1 MAALVTAPDGPDA
14 PSQRRPTQHRPDDPP
29 DDPRDD
35 PGDGHAQVLDD
46 VDAALAEALA
56 TPLPDEGPGGLLTL
70 EELAAASDTPLVV
83 LEALARERLLLPRD
97 PGDPE
102 AGEPPRW
109 AMDDAAVVD
118 AGMALLSAGLPLA
131 ELLELARRADEALRP
146 LADHAVETFLR
157 YVRDPV
163 RGTTD
168 DDGAAADEL
177 VAAFRSMLPATG
189 TLVGGHF
196 RRLVVAS
203 ARERIQRSPAP
214 DVPPDDTPDDPR
226 DDARDDARDDTQDRV
241 EGGAP

>member
-1 MAALVTAPDGPDA
+1 MTGPAHTPDRAGDEQAA
-14 PSQRRPTQHRPDDPP
+14 
-29 DDPRDD
+29 
-35 PGDGHAQVLDD
+35 LDD

-56 TPLPDEGPGGLLTL
+56 TPLPDEDPGGLLTL
-70 EELAAASDTPLVV
+70 EELASASDTPLVV
-83 LEALARERLLLPRD
+83 LEALVRERLLLPRD
-97 PGDPE
+97 PGDVDT
-102 AGEPPRW
+102 GEPPRW

-118 AGMALLSAGLPLA
+118 AGMALLTAGLPLA
-131 ELLELARRADEALRP
+131 ELLELARRADDALRP

-168 DDGAAADEL
+168 DEGAAAVEL

-203 ARERIQRSPAP
+203 ARDRISQRPATSVDEETPEDPARP
-214 DVPPDDTPDDPR
+214 DSSS
-226 DDARDDARDDTQDRV
+226 
-241 EGGAP
+241 

>member
-1 MAALVTAPDGPDA
+1 MTAPDT
-14 PSQRRPTQHRPDDPP
+14 PSRDDPHQPDDP
-29 DDPRDD
+29 
-35 PGDGHAQVLDD
+35 GHAQVLDD

-56 TPLPDEGPGGLLTL
+56 NPLPDEAPGGLLTL

-97 PGDPE
+97 PGDPD
-102 AGEPPRW
+102 AGRPPRW

-118 AGMALLSAGLPLA
+118 AGMALLTAGLPLA

-168 DDGAAADEL
+168 DDGAAAVEL

-203 ARERIQRSPAP
+203 ARERIQGSQAPAEP
-214 DVPPDDTPDDPR
+214 T
-226 DDARDDARDDTQDRV
+226 DATQDPS
-241 EGGAP
+241 GDGAP